1 MNQKPRVLHVSVV
14 HRADDPRIFERECRA
29 LADHGYDVGYLCP
42 GAPHD
47 ERRDGVLL
55 LSLPARP
62 RAQRVLLWPDIVR
75 AVRRAAPAVV
85 HVHDPELLALAP
97 VLRGLGPRIVYD
109 MHEYV
114 AQAVLTKYYI
124 PASVRPL
131 AARVVGAAERALTAH
146 VDGAAAVVSRQ
157 FEALGARPAQ
167 RVLLPNYPRFS
178 RFADPHAVPELA
190 ADPRLKLVHIGTL
203 SPGRGVSVMLD
214 AMRVAGDGCVLY
226 LGGVF
231 PDPSYESEVRQALD
245 GELGSRVRLLGRIP
259 PARLPD
265 YLAAADVVWIAG
277 TGTAQYLLPANSTK
291 LFEGMAAGLA
301 VLTSDLPGRGDV
313 VRAVRCGVAVPP
325 TLEGHAAGVLELLDH
340 RDRLGELG
348 ARARNAVIE
357 RFSWEAIEGDLLD
370 FYERVRS
377 GDAATAET
385 VEETEAAAADASSEP
400 EAAAEAAADA
410 SAETETATP

>member
-1 MNQKPRVLHVSVV
+1 V
-14 HRADDPRIFERECRA
+14 HRADDPRIFERECRS

-42 GAPHD
+42 GAPHE

-62 RAQRVLLWPDIVR
+62 RAQRPLYWPGIVR

-97 VLRGLGPRIVYD
+97 ALRALGSRVIYD

-114 AQAVLTKYYI
+114 AQAVRGKYYI
-124 PASVRPL
+124 PSALRPL
-131 AARVVGAAERALTAH
+131 AARAAGAAERTLAAR

-157 FEALGARPAQ
+157 FAALGARPEQ

-178 RFADPHAVPELA
+178 RFAEPHAVAELA

-203 SPGRGVSVMLD
+203 SPGRGVSMMLE

-231 PDPSYESEVRQALD
+231 PDANYEAEVRTELA

-277 TGTAQYLLPANSTK
+277 TGTPQYLLPANSTK
-291 LFEGMAAGLA
+291 LFEGMASGLA

-313 VRAVRCGVAVPP
+313 VRAVRCGLAVPP
-325 TLEGHAAGVLELLDH
+325 TLAGHAAGVLELLDH
-340 RDRLGELG
+340 RDQLREFG
-348 ARARNAVIE
+348 ARARRAVTE
-357 RFSWEAIEGDLLD
+357 RFSWEAIEDILLE

-377 GDAATAET
+377 GDAGAT
-385 VEETEAAAADASSEP
+385 
-400 EAAAEAAADA
+400 
-410 SAETETATP
+410 TPPQ

>member
-1 MNQKPRVLHVSVV
+1 V

-29 LADHGYDVGYLCP
+29 LADHGYDVAYLCP
-42 GAPHD
+42 GAPHE

-55 LSLPARP
+55 LSLPVRP

-97 VLRGLGPRIVYD
+97 LLRGLGPRVVYD

-114 AQAVLTKYYI
+114 AQAVRAKYYI
-124 PASVRPL
+124 PAAVRPL
-131 AARVVGAAERALTAH
+131 AARVVGAAERTLAAR

-157 FEALGARPAQ
+157 FDALGARPAQ

-190 ADPRLKLVHIGTL
+190 ADARLKLVHIGTL
-203 SPGRGVSVMLD
+203 SRGRGVSMMLD

-231 PDPSYESEVRQALD
+231 PDPSYESEVRAALD

-340 RDRLGELG
+340 RELLAEFG
-348 ARARNAVIE
+348 VRARRAVIE
-357 RFSWEAIEGDLLD
+357 RLSWEAIEDDLLE
-370 FYERVRS
+370 FYERVRFGGGSSNS
-377 GDAATAET
+377 GGGGDSSSSGGSDGDGAATA
-385 VEETEAAAADASSEP
+385 AAAL
-400 EAAAEAAADA
+400 
-410 SAETETATP
+410 